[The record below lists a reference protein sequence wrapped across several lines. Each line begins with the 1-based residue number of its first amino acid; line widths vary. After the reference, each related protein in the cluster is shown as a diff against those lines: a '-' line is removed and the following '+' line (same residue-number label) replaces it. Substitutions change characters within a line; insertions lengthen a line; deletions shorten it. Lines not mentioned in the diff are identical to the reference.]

1 MDFFLQDEDDEV
13 FDDEDFD
20 DEESDDE
27 DDGRVRDPA
36 VAILPHIAFI
46 VHEEQERHHAERQG
60 EGGEGQEGCEAV

>member
-27 DDGRVRDPA
+27 DDADGDEDEDDEEETWQ
-36 VAILPHIAFI
+36 VASLDKLGIALSH
-46 VHEEQERHHAERQG
+46 V
-60 EGGEGQEGCEAV
+60 EGHVALTS